1 MRPSY
6 WGKYF
11 WKVIHITALAYP
23 DNPSEQNKQDY
34 ITFFETMGK
43 VLPCKRCSNNYTG
56 HLRNLPIENFMDS
69 PDDLFKWTVHLHN
82 IVSKELGKPQ
92 WNVEYA
98 KSYYKAEEHK
108 AYQQEKPSVCTTTV
122 ISPQEAEARWSS
134 SILSALLI
142 IINIIFIVFIAVF
155 LWKRM

>member
-23 DNPSEQNKQDY
+23 DNPSDVNKQDY
-34 ITFFETMGK
+34 RNFFETMGK
-43 VLPCKRCSNNYTG
+43 VLPCKRCSNNYSG
-56 HLRNLPIENFMDS
+56 HMHNLPIENFMDS
-69 PDDLFKWTVHLHN
+69 PDELFKWTVHLHN

-98 KSYYKAEEHK
+98 KSFYKAEEHK

-122 ISPQEAEARWSS
+122 ISPRGSHWSS
-134 SILSALLI
+134 SIISILLI
-142 IINIIFIVFIAVF
+142 IINIIFIIFIAVF
-155 LWKRM
+155 LWRKM